1 MVLMETAAPLVRQDP
16 TVFVVDPDPRVVQ
29 MIRLLARPLD
39 FQPEFYSEPDEFLG
53 ACDPA
58 FGGCVLLNLDLP
70 GLSDLGV
77 FEHLTALRIHL
88 PVVALSARDD
98 VAYAVRAMKAGAV
111 DYLSKPCPEADLE
124 RALREALQWDAEHR
138 QEILFHLKMRRRI
151 EQLTS
156 GEQEVL
162 WRLIEGLSNREVAVE
177 LGRSVRAIEARR
189 GRRLPGLP
197 RFGLPRTRRIDVY
210 AGGVGQGGVAASP
223 GRRHRVAGAVAPR
236 ASRRLAGHH

>member
-1 MVLMETAAPLVRQDP
+1 METAAPLVRQDP
-16 TVFVVDPDPRVVQ
+16 TVFVVDSDPRVVQ

-39 FQPEFYSEPDEFLG
+39 FQPEFYSEAEEFLG

-77 FEHLTALRIHL
+77 FERLSTLRIHL
-88 PVVALSARDD
+88 PVVALSARDE
-98 VAYAVRAMKAGAV
+98 VAYAVQAMKAGAV
-111 DYLSKPCPEADLE
+111 DYLSKPCAEVDLE

-138 QEILFHLKMRRRI
+138 QEILFHLKMRHRM

-162 WRLIEGLSNREVAVE
+162 WRLIEGLSNREVAAE

-189 GRRLPGLP
+189 ARVMDKMKAKSLPELVRMVLAAQDRCP
-197 RFGLPRTRRIDVY
+197 PRTW
-210 AGGVGQGGVAASP
+210 
-223 GRRHRVAGAVAPR
+223 
-236 ASRRLAGHH
+236 RLE